1 MESNYKEALK
11 QIIDFLENLEE
22 NQGIKYFLV
31 GGILVNLYS
40 DFRTTRDIDLAIDF
54 STANIKSNEYID
66 LLPDNNFFPYQ
77 DWQSTK
83 IIAQETNLIQFL
95 DKTESIRYDN
105 HIILK
110 FSMNKYNKIGA
121 LSLNNRVR
129 ENIFGIECWVTSKDD
144 FLLSKLVY
152 GGWQD
157 YTDALGCWL
166 RFKNELN
173 ISYLKQGS
181 KKLNIER
188 EFNLLISG
196 IDDPD
201 EYFEKLKGY

>member
-31 GGILVNLYS
+31 GGILVNLCS

-54 STANIKSNEYID
+54 SNANIKSNEYID
-66 LLPDNNFFPYQ
+66 LLQDNNFFPYQ

-83 IIAQETNLIQFL
+83 ILAQETNLIQFL
-95 DKTESIRYDN
+95 DKSESVRYDN

-110 FSMNKYNKIGA
+110 FSMNKYKKIGA

-129 ENIFGIECWVTSKDD
+129 DKIFGIECWVVSKED

-181 KKLNIER
+181 KKLTIER

-201 EYFEKLKGY
+201 EYFEKLNGY

>member
-22 NQGIKYFLV
+22 NQGVKYFLV

-95 DKTESIRYDN
+95 DKSESVRYDN

-110 FSMNKYNKIGA
+110 FSMNKYKKIGV
-121 LSLNNRVR
+121 LSLYNRVR
-129 ENIFGIECWVTSKDD
+129 DKIFGIECWVVSKED

-181 KKLNIER
+181 KKLTIER